1 MTYGNLHSLPPL
13 PPTNFIVITGQR
25 WSQAIISMLQVKKL
39 RPERGNALLEVT
51 ELQVDRRI
59 WTQVSLTP
67 EPRGSSSTICLV
79 FAEAWGSVAGRA
91 GRDEL

>member
-1 MTYGNLHSLPPL
+1 MEIYTHSPL
-13 PPTNFIVITGQR
+13 LNFIVIIGQM
-25 WSQAIISMLQVKKL
+25 WSQAIISTLPVKKL
-39 RPERGNALLEVT
+39 RPERGKALLEVT

-79 FAEAWGSVAGRA
+79 FAEAGVRLEEQEEVSS
-91 GRDEL
+91 DSCFL